1 MTDRSEVHRRC
12 ECGVVGRA
20 VIKETA
26 FPIDEPPSAVLGRHG
41 TPHSGPHTMGS
52 TLETPM
58 SYPEE
63 APFDSFSSSTRDVPK
78 DFTVYM
84 GHGA

>member
-1 MTDRSEVHRRC
+1 
-12 ECGVVGRA
+12 
-20 VIKETA
+20 
-26 FPIDEPPSAVLGRHG
+26 
-41 TPHSGPHTMGS
+41 
-52 TLETPM
+52 M